1 MSNQADSSKVI
12 INQFNTFALK
22 FVNLLEKGPLMT
34 LQKVIYRMVYEL
46 GTPCLEWIRLQT
58 ED

>member
-46 GTPCLEWIRLQT
+46 GTPCLE
-58 ED
+58 